1 VITKRPCPR
10 FLTTLPLPPPPGV
23 TPFFSLDFDLIH
35 MADTF
40 INLLPI
46 TIIGEW
52 VKGHYTGKQRKVQ
65 HDLNDE
71 VDTLASGHCNN
82 QPYGWSSLKLLTP
95 PPGYKVRLLFQNS
108 IITSCFYPTLAA
120 ACLEHELKN
129 CILKE
134 TKWSS
139 STFATID
146 WTAHMTEFNKLT

>member
-1 VITKRPCPR
+1 
-10 FLTTLPLPPPPGV
+10 
-23 TPFFSLDFDLIH
+23 